1 MVNIAERSGR
11 FYLFEKCSLEHSSYK
26 SYSRGSDVKEV
37 ASLEKR
43 YFTIG
48 MAGHIDHGKTS
59 LTKALTNVDTDR
71 LKEEK
76 ERQIS
81 IELGFAPLYEDDEIQ
96 ISVIDVPGHERFI
109 RQMIAGVAGIDL
121 VVLIVAA
128 DEGVM
133 PQTREHLDILKFL
146 GVKNGIVAITKIDR
160 VDEEFIELVKDDIL
174 GELTGTVFEDAP
186 FVLVDSLSKKGIDEI
201 KHLIIN
207 QLKEQEMRDAKG
219 AFRLP
224 IDQVFT
230 VKGQGTV
237 VRGTVYEGTVEEG
250 QALKIMPRGLE
261 VRARQIQVHHKQALK
276 AYAGQRAAI
285 NLSGVSKE
293 DLERGDVL
301 VSSEHFI
308 VSKVIDVAITVVE
321 ELEHLIKQ
329 RMPIKLH
336 IGTAEVMGRIVF
348 FDRNEVK
355 EENGEILCQLRLE
368 EEILTKRGDRFIL
381 RRPSPTET
389 IGGGWVID
397 PRGNKYRF
405 GDETIGELE
414 KKKVGTPK
422 ERITAALLEAKSL
435 PMTEL
440 IKRTALD
447 EETLV
452 QHLENEEDFVLYNG
466 KEYTLKQLINDIEE
480 DIYDILQ
487 DYHNQN
493 SMKSGVNKAELIQT
507 LQKKFPKS
515 LLEFVVENGITNG
528 VFQRKGQFV
537 SLATFVPHVPK
548 SWAKRTEN
556 LLEEIKKDGLKVRY
570 LKDYF
575 AGAGIPANLEHDLRR
590 FLEDQGFI
598 VMLDD
603 QYAYQ
608 GEVFTQAVDKLRS
621 GTGAHFE
628 VGDAKEVLDLSRKYM
643 IPFLERLDAN
653 GYTKRVENKRVW
665 KN

>member
-1 MVNIAERSGR
+1 M
-11 FYLFEKCSLEHSSYK
+11 
-26 SYSRGSDVKEV
+26 
-37 ASLEKR
+37 EKR

-81 IELGFAPLYEDDEIQ
+81 IELGFAPLYEDNEIQ

-121 VVLIVAA
+121 VVLVVAA

-133 PQTREHLDILKFL
+133 PQTREHLEILKFL
-146 GVKNGIVAITKIDR
+146 GVKNGLVAISKIDR

-174 GELTGTVFEDAP
+174 EELTGSVFEDAS
-186 FVLVDSLSKKGIDEI
+186 FVLVDSLSKKGIEEL
-201 KHLIIN
+201 KVLIIKT
-207 QLKEQEMRDAKG
+207 LKEQEMRDAKG

-250 QALKIMPRGLE
+250 QTLKIMPDGLE
-261 VRARQIQVHHKQALK
+261 VKARQIQVHHKPAQK
-276 AYAGQRAAI
+276 AYAGQRTAI

-308 VSKVIDVAITVVE
+308 VTKTVDVAIRVVE
-321 ELEHLIKQ
+321 DLDHMVKQ

-336 IGTAEVMGRIVF
+336 IGTTEVMGRIVF
-348 FDRNEVK
+348 FDRNELK

-381 RRPSPTET
+381 RRPSPQET

-405 GDETIGELE
+405 GNQTIEELE
-414 KKKVGTPK
+414 KKKVGSPK
-422 ERITAALLEAKSL
+422 ERITAAIFEAKSL
-435 PMTEL
+435 PVSEL
-440 IKRTALD
+440 IKRTGLD
-447 EETLV
+447 EETLNKF
-452 QHLENEEDFVLYNG
+452 LNDEDFVLYNG
-466 KEYTLKQLINDIEE
+466 KEYTLKMLINSIEE
-480 DIYDILQ
+480 DMYDRLQ
-487 DYHNQN
+487 EFHQTY
-493 SMKSGVNKAELIQT
+493 SMKLGLNKAELLQT
-507 LQKKFPKS
+507 MQKRFPKT
-515 LLEFVVENGITNG
+515 LLDFVVENGITNG
-528 VFQRKGQFV
+528 AFNRREQFV
-537 SLATFVPHVPK
+537 SLSKFLPQVPK
-548 SWAKRTEN
+548 SWQKRSEN
-556 LLEEIKKDGLKVRY
+556 MLNELKKDGLKVRY
-570 LKDYF
+570 YKDYF
-575 AGAGIPANLEHDLRR
+575 SDSGIPAHLEVDLRR
-590 FLEDQGFI
+590 FLEEQEL
-598 VMLDD
+598 VVNLDE
-603 QYAYQ
+603 QFAYH
-608 GEVFTQAVDKLRS
+608 GEVFKEAVEKLRS
-621 GTGAHFE
+621 GTGEEFE
-628 VGDAKEVLDLSRKYM
+628 VGDAKEILDLSRKYM
-643 IPFLERLDAN
+643 IPFLERLDSK
-653 GYTKRVENKRVW
+653 GLTKRVENKRIW
-665 KN
+665 KK

>member
-1 MVNIAERSGR
+1 MAT
-11 FYLFEKCSLEHSSYK
+11 
-26 SYSRGSDVKEV
+26 
-37 ASLEKR
+37 LEKR

-81 IELGFAPLYEDDEIQ
+81 IELGFAPLYEDQEIQ

-121 VVLIVAA
+121 VVLVVAA

-146 GVKNGIVAITKIDR
+146 GVKNGLVAISKIDR

-174 GELTGTVFEDAP
+174 EELTGSVFECAP
-186 FVLVDSLSKKGIDEI
+186 FVLVDSLSKKGIEELKD
-201 KHLIIN
+201 LIIKK
-207 QLKEQEMRDAKG
+207 LKEQEMRDAKG

-250 QALKIMPRGLE
+250 KTLKIMPKGLE
-261 VRARQIQVHHKQALK
+261 VKARQIQVHHKQAQK
-276 AYAGQRAAI
+276 AYAGQRTAI

-308 VSKVIDVAITVVE
+308 VTKTVDVAIRVVE
-321 ELEHLIKQ
+321 DLDYLVKQ

-336 IGTAEVMGRIVF
+336 IGTTEVMGRIVF
-348 FDRNEVK
+348 FDRNELK

-381 RRPSPTET
+381 RRPSPQET

-405 GDETIGELE
+405 GNQTIEELE
-414 KKKVGTPK
+414 KKKVGSPK
-422 ERITAALLEAKSL
+422 ERITAAIFETKSL
-435 PMTEL
+435 TLGEL

-447 EETLV
+447 EETLNKF
-452 QHLENEEDFVLYNG
+452 LKDDDFVLFNT
-466 KEYTLKQLINDIEE
+466 KEFTLKMLINSIEE
-480 DIYDILQ
+480 DIYDRLQ
-487 DYHNQN
+487 EFHKTH
-493 SMKSGVNKAELIQT
+493 SMKQGINKAEL
-507 LQKKFPKS
+507 LQSMQRRFPKS
-515 LLEFVVENGITNG
+515 LLDFVVENGIVNG
-528 VFQRKGQFV
+528 VFNRKEQFV
-537 SLATFVPHVPK
+537 SLPSFIPEVPK
-548 SWAKRTEN
+548 SWQKRAEN
-556 LLEEIKKDGLKVRY
+556 MLMELNKDGLKVRY
-570 LKDYF
+570 YKDYF
-575 AGAGIPANLEHDLRR
+575 SDSGIPDHLEADLRR
-590 FLEDQGFI
+590 FLEEQEL
-598 VMLDD
+598 VVHLDE
-603 QYAYQ
+603 QFAYH
-608 GEVFTQAVDKLRS
+608 GEVFKEAVEKLRS
-621 GTGAHFE
+621 GTGEEFE
-628 VGDAKEVLDLSRKYM
+628 VGAAKEILDLSRKYM
-643 IPFLERLDAN
+643 IPFLERLDSK
-653 GYTKRVENKRVW
+653 GITKRVENKRVW
-665 KN
+665 QNK

>member
-1 MVNIAERSGR
+1 MKNVPLNIQANKATVE
-11 FYLFEKCSLEHSSYK
+11 EKTLK
-26 SYSRGSDVKEV
+26 KV

-59 LTKALTNVDTDR
+59 LTKALTNIDTDR

-121 VVLIVAA
+121 VVLVVAA

-160 VDEEFIELVKDDIL
+160 VDEDFIELVKDDIL
-174 GELTGTVFEDAP
+174 GELTGTVFEEAP

-201 KHLIIN
+201 KELIIKK
-207 QLKEQEMRDAKG
+207 LKEQEMRDAKG

-261 VRARQIQVHHKQALK
+261 VRARQIQVHHKQSK
-276 AYAGQRAAI
+276 IAYAGQRAAI

-355 EENGEILCQLRLE
+355 EEIGEILCQLRLE

-414 KKKVGTPK
+414 KKKVGSPK

-435 PMTEL
+435 PLTEL

-447 EETLV
+447 DETLAE
-452 QHLENEEDFVLYNG
+452 HLENEDDFVLYNG
-466 KEYTLKQLINDIEE
+466 REYTLKQLIDAIEE
-480 DIYDILQ
+480 DIYDRLR
-487 DYHNQN
+487 DFHNQH

-507 LQKKFPKS
+507 MQKRFPKA
-515 LLEFVVENGITNG
+515 LLEFVVENGITNE

-537 SLATFVPHVPK
+537 SLATFMPHVPK

-556 LLEEIKKDGLKVRY
+556 LLEEMKKDGLKVRY

-575 AGAGIPANLEHDLRR
+575 SAAGIPANLEHDLRR

-598 VMLDD
+598 MMLDE
-603 QYAYQ
+603 QYAYH
-608 GEVFTQAVDKLRS
+608 GEVFNGAVEKLRS
-621 GTGAHFE
+621 RTGAEFE
-628 VGDAKEVLDLSRKYM
+628 VGDAKEILDLSRKYM

-653 GYTKRVENKRVW
+653 GFTKRVENKRVW
-665 KN
+665 KG

>member
-1 MVNIAERSGR
+1 MAT
-11 FYLFEKCSLEHSSYK
+11 L
-26 SYSRGSDVKEV
+26 D
-37 ASLEKR
+37 KR

-81 IELGFAPLYEDDEIQ
+81 IELGFAPLYEDQQIQ

-121 VVLIVAA
+121 VVLVVAA

-146 GVKNGIVAITKIDR
+146 GVKNGLVAISKIDR
-160 VDEEFIELVKDDIL
+160 VDEDFIELVKDDIL
-174 GELTGTVFEDAP
+174 EELKGSVFEGVP
-186 FVLVDSLSKKGIDEI
+186 FVLVDSLSKKGIEEL
-201 KHLIIN
+201 KELIITT
-207 QLKEQEMRDAKG
+207 LKEQEMRDAKG

-237 VRGTVYEGTVEEG
+237 VRGTVYEGSVEEG
-250 QALKIMPRGLE
+250 QTLKIMPEGLE
-261 VRARQIQVHHKQALK
+261 VKARQIQVHHKQAQK
-276 AYAGQRAAI
+276 AYAGQRTAI

-308 VSKVIDVAITVVE
+308 VTKTVDVAIRVVE
-321 ELEHLIKQ
+321 DLEHLVKQ

-336 IGTAEVMGRIVF
+336 IGTTEVMGRIVF
-348 FDRNEVK
+348 FDRNELK

-381 RRPSPTET
+381 RRPSPQET

-405 GDETIGELE
+405 GNQTIEELE
-414 KKKVGTPK
+414 KKKVGSPK
-422 ERITAALLEAKSL
+422 ERITAAILEAKSIPL
-435 PMTEL
+435 GEL

-447 EETLV
+447 EETLNDF
-452 QHLENEEDFVLYNG
+452 LKDEDFVFYNG
-466 KEYTLKQLINDIEE
+466 KEYTLKMLIHSIEE
-480 DIYDILQ
+480 DIYDTLQ
-487 DYHNQN
+487 EFHQNQ
-493 SMKSGVNKAELIQT
+493 SMKLGLNKAEL
-507 LQKKFPKS
+507 LQSMQKRYPKS
-515 LLEFVVENGITNG
+515 LLDFVVENGIKNG
-528 VFQRKGQFV
+528 AFNRKEQFV
-537 SLATFVPHVPK
+537 SLTGFVPHVPK
-548 SWAKRTEN
+548 SWQKRAEN
-556 LLEEIKKDGLKVRY
+556 MLSALRQDELKVRY
-570 LKDYF
+570 YKDYF
-575 AGAGIPANLEHDLRR
+575 SDSGIPVHLETDLRR
-590 FLEDQGFI
+590 FLEEQGL
-598 VMLDD
+598 VVHLDE
-603 QYAYQ
+603 QFAYH
-608 GEVFTQAVDKLRS
+608 GDVFKEAVEKLRS
-621 GTGAHFE
+621 GTGEEFE
-628 VGDAKEVLDLSRKYM
+628 VGGAKDILDLSRKYM
-643 IPFLERLDAN
+643 IPFLERLDSK
-653 GYTKRVENKRVW
+653 GLTKRVENKRIW
-665 KN
+665 QK

>member
-1 MVNIAERSGR
+1 M
-11 FYLFEKCSLEHSSYK
+11 
-26 SYSRGSDVKEV
+26 
-37 ASLEKR
+37 EKR
-43 YFTIG
+43 FFTIG

-81 IELGFAPLYEDDEIQ
+81 IELGFAPLYEDEELQ

-121 VVLIVAA
+121 VVLVVAA

-133 PQTREHLDILKFL
+133 PQTREHLEILKFL
-146 GVKNGIVAITKIDR
+146 GVKNGIIAITKIDR

-174 GELTGTVFEDAP
+174 EELKGTVFENSP
-186 FVLVDSLSKKGIDEI
+186 FVLVDSLSKKGIDQIRE
-201 KHLIIN
+201 LIITR
-207 QLKEQEMRDAKG
+207 LKDQEMRDAKG

-250 QALKIMPRGLE
+250 QALTIMPKGQE
-261 VRARQIQVHHKQALK
+261 VRARQIQVHHKQAVK

-285 NLSGVSKE
+285 NLSSVAKE
-293 DLERGDVL
+293 EVERGDVL

-308 VSKVIDVAITVVE
+308 VTKIIDVAIQLVD
-321 ELEHLIKQ
+321 ELDHIIKQ

-336 IGTAEVMGRIVF
+336 IGTSEVMGRIVF

-381 RRPSPTET
+381 RRPSPQET

-405 GDETIGELE
+405 GSQTIEELE
-414 KKKVGTPK
+414 KKKVGSPK

-435 PMTEL
+435 PVHEL

-447 EETLV
+447 EAAITAQLDAA
-452 QHLENEEDFVLYNG
+452 DFVFYNG
-466 KEYTLKQLINDIEE
+466 KEYTLRILIHSIEE
-480 DIYDILQ
+480 DIYDRLQ
-487 DYHNQN
+487 DFHHQFP
-493 SMKSGVNKAELIQT
+493 MKPGLNKAEIIQT
-507 LQKKFPKS
+507 LQKKFPKP
-515 LLEFVVENGITNG
+515 LLDFVIENGIAHHA
-528 VFQRKGQFV
+528 FKRSGQFV
-537 SLATFVPHVPK
+537 ALEDFIPRVPN
-548 SWAKRTEN
+548 SWAKRAET
-556 LLEEIKKDGLKVRY
+556 LLDELKRDGLKVRY
-570 LKDYF
+570 LNDYF
-575 AGAGIPANLEHDLRR
+575 ASAGIPDQLSGDLKR
-590 FLEDQGFI
+590 FFEDTEQI
-598 VMLDD
+598 VVLDD
-603 QYAYQ
+603 QFTYH
-608 GEVFTQAVDKLRS
+608 GDVFKEAVSKLKDQ
-621 GTGAHFE
+621 TGLDFE
-628 VGDAKEVLDLSRKYM
+628 VGDAKDILDLSRKYI
-643 IPFLERLDAN
+643 IPFLEKLDAL
-653 GYTKRVENKRVW
+653 GLTTRADNKRIW
-665 KN
+665 KDK

>member
-1 MVNIAERSGR
+1 M
-11 FYLFEKCSLEHSSYK
+11 
-26 SYSRGSDVKEV
+26 
-37 ASLEKR
+37 EKR

-81 IELGFAPLYEDDEIQ
+81 IELGFAPLYEDEEIQ

-121 VVLIVAA
+121 VVLVVAA

-133 PQTREHLDILKFL
+133 PQTKEHLEILKFL
-146 GVKNGIVAITKIDR
+146 GVKNGIIAITKIDR
-160 VDEEFIELVKDDIL
+160 VDEEFIELVQDDIL
-174 GELTGTVFEDAP
+174 AELQGTVFEDAP
-186 FVLVDSLSKKGIDEI
+186 FVLIDSLSKKGIEEI
-201 KHLIIN
+201 KQLIIKK
-207 QLKEQEMRDAKG
+207 LKAQEMRDAKG

-250 QALKIMPRGLE
+250 QALKIMPKGLE
-261 VRARQIQVHHKQALK
+261 VRARQIQVHHKPSQK
-276 AYAGQRAAI
+276 AFAGQRAAI

-293 DLERGDVL
+293 DLERGEVL

-308 VSKVIDVAITVVE
+308 VTRIIDVAIRVVE

-348 FDRNEVK
+348 FDRNEIK

-405 GDETIGELE
+405 GEQTIGELE

-435 PMTEL
+435 SLPEL

-447 EETLV
+447 EETLSE
-452 QHLENEEDFVLYNG
+452 HLEDDEFVLFNG
-466 KEYTLKQLINDIEE
+466 KEYTLQQLIHSIEE
-480 DIYDILQ
+480 DIYDKLQ
-487 DYHNQN
+487 DYHHINP
-493 SMKSGVNKAELIQT
+493 MKQGVNKAEILQSM
-507 LQKKFPKS
+507 QKKFSKS
-515 LLEFVVENGITNG
+515 LLDYVVENAISKK
-528 VFQRKGQFV
+528 VFNRREQFV
-537 SLATFVPHVPK
+537 SLAKFSPHVPK
-548 SWAKRTEN
+548 NWAKRTEN
-556 LLEEIKKDGLKVRY
+556 LLAELKKDELKVRY
-570 LKDYF
+570 LKDYLSD
-575 AGAGIPANLEHDLRR
+575 AGIPDSLEGDLRR
-590 FLEDQGFI
+590 FLEDQELI
-598 VMLDD
+598 VLLDD
-603 QYAYQ
+603 QFAYH
-608 GEVFTQAVDKLRS
+608 GDVFKEAVHKLQTA
-621 GTGAHFE
+621 TGPEFE
-628 VGDAKEVLDLSRKYM
+628 VGEAKEVLDLSRKYM
-643 IPFLERLDAN
+643 IPFMEKLDAK
-653 GYTKRVENKRVW
+653 GFTKRVENKRVW
-665 KN
+665 KNK

>member
-1 MVNIAERSGR
+1 MG
-11 FYLFEKCSLEHSSYK
+11 
-26 SYSRGSDVKEV
+26 
-37 ASLEKR
+37 KR

-121 VVLIVAA
+121 VVLVVAA

-133 PQTREHLDILKFL
+133 PQTREHLDIVKFL
-146 GVKNGIVAITKIDR
+146 GIKNGIVAISKIDR
-160 VDEEFIELVKDDIL
+160 VDDEFIELVKAEIFD
-174 GELTGTVFEDAP
+174 ELAGSVFEDAP
-186 FVLVDSLSKKGIDEI
+186 YVLVDSLSYKGIDEI
-201 KHLIIN
+201 KELIIN
-207 QLKEQEMRDAKG
+207 TLKRLEMRDTTG

-230 VKGQGTV
+230 IKGQGTV

-250 QALKIMPRGLE
+250 QVLKIMPKGIE
-261 VRARQIQVHHKQALK
+261 VRARQIQVHHKEAQK
-276 AYAGQRAAI
+276 AYAGQRTAI
-285 NLSGVSKE
+285 NLTGVSKE
-293 DLERGDVL
+293 ELERGDVL

-308 VSKVIDVAITVVE
+308 VTKTVDVAIRVVDD
-321 ELEHLIKQ
+321 LEHLVKQ

-381 RRPSPTET
+381 RRPSPQET

-405 GDETIGELE
+405 GEQTIEELE

-422 ERITAALLEAKSL
+422 ERITAALIEAKSL
-435 PMTEL
+435 PLNEL

-447 EETLV
+447 EATL
-452 QHLENEEDFVLYNG
+452 LEQLKVPEFVLYNG
-466 KEYTLKQLINDIEE
+466 KEYTLLQLIHSIEE
-480 DIYDILQ
+480 DIYDHIQ
-487 DYHNQN
+487 DFHQEHP
-493 SMKSGVNKAELIQT
+493 MKSGVNKAELLQT
-507 LQKKFPKS
+507 MQKRFPKA
-515 LLEFVVENGITNG
+515 LLDYVVEEGIVNGIFKRN
-528 VFQRKGQFV
+528 GQFV
-537 SLATFVPHVPK
+537 SLETFAPHVPK
-548 SWAKRTEN
+548 NWEKRTEN
-556 LLEEIKKDGLKVRY
+556 MLVALKTDGLKVRY

-575 AGAGIPANLEHDLRR
+575 SIAGIPENLQFDIKR
-590 FLEDQGFI
+590 FLEEKRQI
-598 VMLDD
+598 VQLDE
-603 QYAYQ
+603 QFAYH
-608 GEVFTQAVDKLRS
+608 GDVFQAAVDSLK
-621 GTGAHFE
+621 TKTEAEFE
-628 VGDAKEVLDLSRKYM
+628 VGDAKGILDLSRKYL
-643 IPFLERLDAN
+643 IPFLEKLDKI
-653 GYTKRVENKRVW
+653 GLTKRVENKRIW
-665 KN
+665 QR

>member
-1 MVNIAERSGR
+1 MAT
-11 FYLFEKCSLEHSSYK
+11 L
-26 SYSRGSDVKEV
+26 D
-37 ASLEKR
+37 KR

-81 IELGFAPLYEDDEIQ
+81 IELGFAPLYEDQEIQ

-121 VVLIVAA
+121 VVLVVAA

-146 GVKNGIVAITKIDR
+146 GVKNGLVAISKIDR

-174 GELTGTVFEDAP
+174 EELTGSVFEGAP
-186 FVLVDSLSKKGIDEI
+186 FVLVDSLSKKGIEELKD
-201 KHLIIN
+201 LIITT
-207 QLKEQEMRDAKG
+207 LKDQEMRDAKG

-250 QALKIMPRGLE
+250 QTLKIMPQGLE
-261 VRARQIQVHHKQALK
+261 VKARQIQVHHKEAQK
-276 AYAGQRAAI
+276 AYAGQRTAI

-308 VSKVIDVAITVVE
+308 VTKTVDVAIRVVE
-321 ELEHLIKQ
+321 DLEHMVKQ

-336 IGTAEVMGRIVF
+336 IGTTEVMGRIVF
-348 FDRNEVK
+348 FDRNELK

-381 RRPSPTET
+381 RRPSPQET

-405 GDETIGELE
+405 GNQTIEELE
-414 KKKVGTPK
+414 KKKAGSPK
-422 ERITAALLEAKSL
+422 ERITAAIFEAKSL
-435 PMTEL
+435 TLDEL

-447 EETLV
+447 EETLKEF
-452 QHLENEEDFVLYNG
+452 LEDDDFVLYNG
-466 KEYTLKQLINDIEE
+466 KEYTLKMLIHSIEE
-480 DIYDILQ
+480 DVYDRLQ
-487 DYHNQN
+487 EFHQTH
-493 SMKSGVNKAELIQT
+493 SMKLGLNKAEL
-507 LQKKFPKS
+507 LQSMQKRFPKS
-515 LLEFVVENGITNG
+515 LLDFVVENGIANG
-528 VFQRKGQFV
+528 TFNRKGQYV
-537 SLATFVPHVPK
+537 SLTDFVPHVPK
-548 SWAKRTEN
+548 SWQKRTEN
-556 LLEEIKKDGLKVRY
+556 MLSELKKDGLKVRY
-570 LKDYF
+570 YKDYF
-575 AGAGIPANLEHDLRR
+575 SDSGIPESLEADLRR
-590 FLEDQGFI
+590 FLEEQEL
-598 VMLDD
+598 VVHLDE
-603 QYAYQ
+603 QFAYH
-608 GEVFTQAVDKLRS
+608 GDVFKEAVEILRR
-621 GTGAHFE
+621 GTGEEFE
-628 VGDAKEVLDLSRKYM
+628 VGNAKETLDLSRKYM
-643 IPFLERLDAN
+643 IPFLERLDSK
-653 GYTKRVENKRVW
+653 GLTKRVENKRVW
-665 KN
+665 KK

>member
-1 MVNIAERSGR
+1 
-11 FYLFEKCSLEHSSYK
+11 
-26 SYSRGSDVKEV
+26 
-37 ASLEKR
+37 LEKR
-43 YFTIG
+43 FFTIG

-81 IELGFAPLYEDDEIQ
+81 IELGFAPLYEDEELQ

-121 VVLIVAA
+121 VVLVVAA

-133 PQTREHLDILKFL
+133 PQTREHLEILKFL
-146 GVKNGIVAITKIDR
+146 GVKNGIIAITKIDR

-174 GELTGTVFEDAP
+174 EELKGTVFENSP
-186 FVLVDSLSKKGIDEI
+186 FVLVDSLSKKGIDQIRE
-201 KHLIIN
+201 LIITR
-207 QLKEQEMRDAKG
+207 LKDQEMRDAKG

-250 QALKIMPRGLE
+250 QALTIMPKGQE
-261 VRARQIQVHHKQALK
+261 VRARQIQVHHKQAVK

-285 NLSGVSKE
+285 NLSSVAKE
-293 DLERGDVL
+293 EVERGDVL

-308 VSKVIDVAITVVE
+308 VTKIIDVAIQLVD
-321 ELEHLIKQ
+321 ELDHIIKQ

-336 IGTAEVMGRIVF
+336 IGTSEVMGRIVF

-381 RRPSPTET
+381 RRPSPQET

-405 GDETIGELE
+405 GSQTIEELE
-414 KKKVGTPK
+414 KKKVGSPK

-435 PMTEL
+435 PVHEL

-447 EETLV
+447 EAAITAQLDAA
-452 QHLENEEDFVLYNG
+452 DFVFYNG
-466 KEYTLKQLINDIEE
+466 KEYTLRILIHSIEE
-480 DIYDILQ
+480 DIYDRLQ
-487 DYHNQN
+487 DFHHQFP
-493 SMKSGVNKAELIQT
+493 MKPGLNKAEIIQT
-507 LQKKFPKS
+507 LQKKFPKP
-515 LLEFVVENGITNG
+515 LLDFVIENGIAHHA
-528 VFQRKGQFV
+528 FKRSGQFV
-537 SLATFVPHVPK
+537 ALEDFIPRVPN
-548 SWAKRTEN
+548 SWAKRAET
-556 LLEEIKKDGLKVRY
+556 LLDELKRDGLKVRY
-570 LKDYF
+570 LNDYF
-575 AGAGIPANLEHDLRR
+575 ASAGIPDQLSGDLKR
-590 FLEDQGFI
+590 FFEDTEQI
-598 VMLDD
+598 VVLDD
-603 QYAYQ
+603 QFTYH
-608 GEVFTQAVDKLRS
+608 GDVFKEAVSKLKDQ
-621 GTGAHFE
+621 TGLDFE
-628 VGDAKEVLDLSRKYM
+628 VGDAKDILDLSRKYI
-643 IPFLERLDAN
+643 IPFLEKLDAL
-653 GYTKRVENKRVW
+653 GLTTRADNKRIW
-665 KN
+665 KDK

>member
-1 MVNIAERSGR
+1 M
-11 FYLFEKCSLEHSSYK
+11 
-26 SYSRGSDVKEV
+26 
-37 ASLEKR
+37 EKR

-121 VVLIVAA
+121 VVLVVAA

-146 GVKNGIVAITKIDR
+146 GVKNGLIAISKIDR

-174 GELTGTVFEDAP
+174 EELTGTVFEEAP
-186 FVLVDSLSKKGIDEI
+186 FVLVDSLSGKGIEEI
-201 KHLIIN
+201 KNVIIKT
-207 QLKEQEMRDAKG
+207 LKEQEMRDAKG

-250 QALKIMPRGLE
+250 QVLKIMPKGLE
-261 VRARQIQVHHKQALK
+261 VRARQIQVHHKPAPK
-276 AYAGQRAAI
+276 AYAGQRTAI
-285 NLSGVSKE
+285 NLSNITKE

-308 VSKVIDVAITVVE
+308 VTKTVDVAVRVVE
-321 ELEHLIKQ
+321 DLEHMVKQ

-348 FDRNEVK
+348 FDRNEIK

-381 RRPSPTET
+381 RRPSPQET

-397 PRGNKYRF
+397 PRGSKYRF
-405 GDETIGELE
+405 GNQTIEELE
-414 KKKVGTPK
+414 KKKVGSPK
-422 ERITAALLEAKSL
+422 ERITAALIEAKSL
-435 PMTEL
+435 PLAEL

-447 EETLV
+447 EAILI
-452 QHLENEEDFVLYNG
+452 QHLDNPEFVFYNG
-466 KEYTLKQLINDIEE
+466 KEYTLQLLINAIEE
-480 DIYDILQ
+480 DIYDRIQEFHLS
-487 DYHNQN
+487 H
-493 SMKSGVNKAELIQT
+493 SMKTGINKAELLQT
-507 LQKKFPKS
+507 MQKRFPKS
-515 LLEFVVENGITNG
+515 LLEFAVENGISKG
-528 VFQRKGQFV
+528 VFNRREQFV
-537 SLATFVPHVPK
+537 FLASFVPHVPK
-548 SWAKRTEN
+548 NWSRRTEN
-556 LLEEIKKDGLKVRY
+556 LLEEMKKDGLKVRY

-575 AGAGIPANLEHDLRR
+575 SAAGIPENLVFDLKK
-590 FLEDQGFI
+590 FLEDQALI
-598 VMLDD
+598 VPLDE
-603 QYAYQ
+603 QFAYH
-608 GEVFTQAVDKLRS
+608 GEIFSEAVGKLRS
-621 GTGAHFE
+621 QTGSEFE
-628 VGDAKEVLDLSRKYM
+628 VGEAKDILDLSRKYM
-643 IPFLERLDAN
+643 IPFLERLDAK
-653 GYTKRVENKRVW
+653 GITKRVENKRKWVS
-665 KN
+665 

>member
-1 MVNIAERSGR
+1 MFI
-11 FYLFEKCSLEHSSYK
+11 
-26 SYSRGSDVKEV
+26 
-37 ASLEKR
+37 LEKR

-81 IELGFAPLYEDDEIQ
+81 IELGFAPLYEDKEIQ

-121 VVLIVAA
+121 VVLVVAA

-133 PQTREHLDILKFL
+133 PQTKEHLDILKFL
-146 GVKNGIVAITKIDR
+146 GVKNGIVAISKIDR
-160 VDEEFIELVKDDIL
+160 VDDEFIELVKDDIL
-174 GELTGTVFEDAP
+174 GELIGTVFEDAP
-186 FVLVDSLSKKGIDEI
+186 FVLVDSLSKKGIHEI
-201 KHLIIN
+201 NDLIIN
-207 QLKEQEMRDAKG
+207 MLKSQEMRDARG

-250 QALKIMPRGLE
+250 QVLKIMPKGLE
-261 VRARQIQVHHKQALK
+261 VRARQIQVHHQHTQK
-276 AYAGQRAAI
+276 AFAGQRAAI
-285 NLSGVSKE
+285 NLSNVSKE
-293 DLERGDVL
+293 ELERGDVL

-308 VSKVIDVAITVVE
+308 VTRTVDVAIQMVE
-321 ELEHLIKQ
+321 DLEHIVKQ

-336 IGTAEVMGRIVF
+336 IGTTEVMGRIVF
-348 FDRNEVK
+348 FDRNEIK

-381 RRPSPTET
+381 RRPSPQET

-405 GDETIGELE
+405 GNQTIEALE

-422 ERITAALLEAKSL
+422 ERMTAALMEVKSL
-435 PMTEL
+435 PLTEL

-447 EETLV
+447 ETTLTK
-452 QHLENEEDFVLYNG
+452 HLANPEFVLYNG
-466 KEYTLKQLINDIEE
+466 KEYTLTLIIDSIEE
-480 DIYDILQ
+480 DIFDQLQ
-487 DYHNQN
+487 EYHQAH
-493 SMKSGVNKAELIQT
+493 SMKAGINKAELLQS

-515 LLEFVVENGITNG
+515 LLDFVVENGIHNG
-528 VFQRKGQFV
+528 VFKRKEQFV
-537 SLATFVPHVPK
+537 SLAAFVPHVPK

-556 LLEEIKKDGLKVRY
+556 LLNDLKKDGRKVRF
-570 LKDYF
+570 LKEYF
-575 AGAGIPANLEHDLRR
+575 SSAGIPESIEYDVRK
-590 FLEDQGFI
+590 FLEDQNLL
-598 VMLDD
+598 VQLDD
-603 QYAYQ
+603 QYAYH
-608 GEVFTQAVDKLRS
+608 GEVFTEAVQTLQSR
-621 GTGAHFE
+621 TGAEFD
-628 VGDAKEVLDLSRKYM
+628 VGEAKDVLDLSRKYM
-643 IPFLERLDAN
+643 IPFLERLDAK
-653 GYTKRVENKRVW
+653 GLTKRVENKRVW

>member
-1 MVNIAERSGR
+1 MIKKVLI
-11 FYLFEKCSLEHSSYK
+11 
-26 SYSRGSDVKEV
+26 
-37 ASLEKR
+37 LEKR

-81 IELGFAPLYEDDEIQ
+81 IELGFAPLYEDQEIQ

-121 VVLIVAA
+121 VVLVVAA

-133 PQTREHLDILKFL
+133 PQTKEHLNILKFL
-146 GVKNGIVAITKIDR
+146 GVKSGIVAISKIDR
-160 VDEEFIELVKDDIL
+160 VDEEFIDLVKDDIL
-174 GELTGTVFEDAP
+174 EELTGTVFEGAP
-186 FVLVDSLSKKGIDEI
+186 FVLVDSLSKKGINEI
-201 KHLIIN
+201 KELIIN
-207 QLKEQEMRDAKG
+207 TLKEQEMRDAKG

-237 VRGTVYEGTVEEG
+237 VRGTVYEGNVEEG
-250 QALKIMPRGLE
+250 QVLKIMPKGLE
-261 VRARQIQVHHKQALK
+261 VRARQIQVHHHPAMK
-276 AYAGQRAAI
+276 AFAGQRAAI
-285 NLSGVSKE
+285 NISGVSKE
-293 DLERGDVL
+293 EIERGDVL

-308 VSKVIDVAITVVE
+308 VTKTVDVVIRVVE

-348 FDRNEVK
+348 FDRNEIK

-368 EEILTKRGDRFIL
+368 DEILTKRGDRFIL
-381 RRPSPTET
+381 RRPSPQET

-405 GDETIGELE
+405 GNQTIEELE

-422 ERITAALLEAKSL
+422 ERIMAALMEAKSL
-435 PMTEL
+435 SLTEL
-440 IKRTALD
+440 IKRTAL
-447 EETLV
+447 EETTLKK
-452 QHLENEEDFVLYNG
+452 HLANQEFVLYNG
-466 KEYTLKQLINDIEE
+466 KEYTLKLLIESMEE
-480 DIYDILQ
+480 DIFDQLQ
-487 DYHNQN
+487 EFHQTHP
-493 SMKSGVNKAELIQT
+493 MKMGINKAELIQT

-515 LLEFVVENGITNG
+515 LLDFVVENGISNG
-528 VFQRKGQFV
+528 AFKRKGQFV
-537 SLATFVPHVPK
+537 LLTDFVPQVPK
-548 SWAKRTEN
+548 SWAKRTEG
-556 LLEEIKKDGLKVRY
+556 LLSDLKRDGLKVRN
-570 LKDYF
+570 LNDYF
-575 AGAGIPANLEHDLRR
+575 TAAGIPNAVAYDLKK
-590 FLEDQGFI
+590 FLEDQNLLTA
-598 VMLDD
+598 LDE
-603 QYAYQ
+603 QFAYH
-608 GEVFTQAVDKLRS
+608 GDVYNEAVEKLQR
-621 GTGAHFE
+621 GTGAEFE

-643 IPFLERLDAN
+643 IPFLERLDAK
-653 GYTKRVENKRVW
+653 GLTKRVENKRIW
-665 KN
+665 IK